1 MSFVGRIIHFVI
13 EYRSRGLSYA
23 QACQDLQSG
32 GEKID
37 ALLRQAEDTPANRSQ
52 AGHVIGMERWGI
64 QRLSCLLNGT
74 PPLMDEYDSH
84 RPAQELPMPALAD
97 AFKETRAT
105 TLALA
110 ARLEPLRRQHP
121 RQVGP
126 VGMQDSAAQDRPD
139 KEGPHNMHNVF
150 ESRIQLHEQLLGI

>member
-110 ARLEPLRRQHP
+110 ARLEPLADQK
-121 RQVGP
+121 V
-126 VGMQDSAAQDRPD
+126 A
-139 KEGPHNMHNVF
+139 HNNIGDLSVKTWLAYLNTHANT
-150 ESRIQLHEQLLGI
+150 ESGAIKPLA

>member
-1 MSFVGRIIHFVI
+1 MNLVGRIVHFVI
-13 EYRSRGLSYA
+13 ENRARGLSYT
-23 QACQDLQSG
+23 QVCQNLQSG

-74 PPLMDEYDSH
+74 PPLMDEYDSY

-110 ARLEPLRRQHP
+110 ARLEPLADQK
-121 RQVGP
+121 V
-126 VGMQDSAAQDRPD
+126 A
-139 KEGPHNMHNVF
+139 HNNIGDLSVKTWLAYLNTHATT
-150 ESRIQLHEQLLGI
+150 ESRAIKA